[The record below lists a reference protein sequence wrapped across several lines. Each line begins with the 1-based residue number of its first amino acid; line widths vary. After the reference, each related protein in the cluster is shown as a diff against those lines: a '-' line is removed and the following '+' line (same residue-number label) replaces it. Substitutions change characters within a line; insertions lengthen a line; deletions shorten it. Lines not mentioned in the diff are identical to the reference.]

1 MSALRAFHALVTRDP
16 EPGAHLHLSPD
27 GGGRDESTGS
37 GPWAELRREIARA
50 RRFTR
55 PFAIIRIKRRRN
67 DDGWVAYGR
76 ALGSLVRSVDAMWEA
91 DDAVF
96 LLLPESDRA
105 AGERLVARLR
115 HDAPELVPAEDVAL
129 AAFPED
135 GLTSGAL
142 LSHLEGE
149 GRIAAVPE
157 REPVVGGVPFDAPV
171 AHAHGG

>member
-16 EPGAHLHLSPD
+16 EPGTHLHLSPD
-27 GGGRDESTGS
+27 GGDREEPTAS
-37 GPWAELRREIARA
+37 GPWADLRREIARA

-55 PFAIIRIKRRRN
+55 PFAIIRIKRHGR
-67 DDGWVAYGR
+67 DGGRVAYGR

-96 LLLPESDRA
+96 VLLPESDRT
-105 AGERLVARLR
+105 AGERFVARLR
-115 HDAPELVPAEDVAL
+115 RDVPELARADDLAL

-142 LSHLEGE
+142 LSHLENE
-149 GRIAAVPE
+149 GRVADVPVHEPLAAA
-157 REPVVGGVPFDAPV
+157 VPFDASV
-171 AHAHGG
+171 AHAHSG